1 MSRIAKDPV
10 IIPEG
15 VTINIVDNLIEFKGS
30 KGELSLNVH
39 NSISFE
45 MKDNQ
50 ITVKWSKN
58 EHRAMAGTMRS
69 LINNCVIGVSEGYTK
84 NIKLNGVGIVQMCK
98 EKKSP

>member
-15 VTINIVDNLIEFKGS
+15 VTININDNLLEFKGS

-50 ITVKWSKN
+50 ITVKWSKD
-58 EHRAMAGTMRS
+58 EYRAMAGTMRS
-69 LINNCVIGVSEGYTK
+69 LINNCVIGVSKGYTK
-84 NIKLNGVGIVQMCK
+84 NIKLNGVGYRANVQG
-98 EKKSP
+98 KKIT

>member
-15 VTINIVDNLIEFKGS
+15 VTINIVDNLLEFKGS
-30 KGELSLNVH
+30 KGELSLHVH

-50 ITVKWSKN
+50 ITVKWSKD

-84 NIKLNGVGIVQMCK
+84 NIKLNGVGYRANVQG
-98 EKKSP
+98 KKLP